1 MAPPCTPVAHF
12 FQDRL
17 TVGNKGVCSNFV
29 AYQLVYCYV
38 QGIISMPRLL
48 PSPTAPMLHRIP
60 GVVNFPRVADSP
72 TPPSPTAA
80 VDSSPPSSPGQ
91 FARPMTAPEPDRRS
105 RAPQHSP
112 AAARRSWR
120 AQRRSLD
127 RTFAV
132 DLVDDGDEL
141 TSPPSPGAL
150 HRQKQQHVSGSG
162 HRQLPYVN
170 SLPRGRQP
178 PQQRVQSDEDDDDDD
193 EDWC

>member
-1 MAPPCTPVAHF
+1 MHT
-12 FQDRL
+12 
-17 TVGNKGVCSNFV
+17 
-29 AYQLVYCYV
+29 V

-72 TPPSPTAA
+72 TPPSPTA
-80 VDSSPPSSPGQ
+80 VDSSPASSPGP
-91 FARPMTAPEPDRRS
+91 FAAPELDRRS
-105 RAPQHSP
+105 RAPQRSP

-120 AQRRSLD
+120 AQRSSLD

-132 DLVDDGDEL
+132 DLVDDADEM
-141 TSPPSPGAL
+141 TSPPSPGAM
-150 HRQKQQHVSGSG
+150 HRQQQHLMSAPG

-178 PQQRVQSDEDDDDDD
+178 LQQLVQSDDDDD

>member
-1 MAPPCTPVAHF
+1 
-12 FQDRL
+12 
-17 TVGNKGVCSNFV
+17 
-29 AYQLVYCYV
+29 
-38 QGIISMPRLL
+38 MPRLL

-72 TPPSPTAA
+72 TPPSPTIN

-91 FARPMTAPEPDRRS
+91 FARSPTAPDLNRRS
-105 RAPQHSP
+105 RAPHRSP

-132 DLVDDGDEL
+132 DLVDDVDDM

-150 HRQKQQHVSGSG
+150 HRQQQQQHTAGHG

-170 SLPRGRQP
+170 SLPRGRHGQAL
-178 PQQRVQSDEDDDDDD
+178 QQAVQSDDDDDG
-193 EDWC
+193 DWC